1 LRQHPSRC
9 EGEQAMSHDLEHK
22 KDPKENPFLSA
33 FKAIEGGKK
42 KRGGDDD
49 QLNIATAPIHLGGD
63 SSAKVSDQ
71 AAQSA
76 ASVMSHWA
84 SDKPPIDTMT
94 GADRD
99 RKRKKG
105 MLDVGEK
112 PQDDKMGKQD
122 KDGGK
127 QQGHE

>member
-1 LRQHPSRC
+1 
-9 EGEQAMSHDLEHK
+9 MSHDLETK
-22 KDPKENPFLSA
+22 KSPKENPFLNA

-42 KRGGDDD
+42 KRGSDDD

-63 SSAKVSDQ
+63 SSSKVSDQ
-71 AAQSA
+71 AAKSA

-84 SDKPPIDTMT
+84 NDKPPIDTLT
-94 GADRD
+94 VADRD

-105 MLDVGEK
+105 MLDMGEK
-112 PQDDKMGKQD
+112 PQDDKLGKAD
-122 KDGGK
+122 KDDSK

>member
-1 LRQHPSRC
+1 
-9 EGEQAMSHDLEHK
+9 MSHDLEHK

-33 FKAIEGGKK
+33 FKSTELGKK
-42 KRGGDDD
+42 KRGADDD
-49 QLNIATAPIHLGGD
+49 QLNIAAAPIHLGGD
-63 SSAKVSDQ
+63 SSSKVSEQ

-84 SDKPPIDTMT
+84 SDKPPIDTLT
-94 GADRD
+94 VADRD

-105 MLDVGEK
+105 MLDPGEK
-112 PQDDKMGKQD
+112 PHDDKQGKQD
-122 KDGGK
+122 DGGK